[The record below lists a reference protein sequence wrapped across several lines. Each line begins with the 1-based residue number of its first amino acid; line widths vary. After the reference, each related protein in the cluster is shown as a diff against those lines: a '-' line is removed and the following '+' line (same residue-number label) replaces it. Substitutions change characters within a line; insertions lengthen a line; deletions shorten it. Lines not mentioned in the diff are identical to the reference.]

1 MIEAMAS
8 GTPVIAFDN
17 GSVPEVIDEGM
28 TGVVV
33 GSVDAAVAAVEKV
46 RRFDRQ
52 RIRRTFEQRFS
63 ADVMARSYLS
73 LYRRGL
79 AAQPIAKAVP
89 VAALNR
95 LPPTI
100 T

>member
-1 MIEAMAS
+1 
-8 GTPVIAFDN
+8 V
-17 GSVPEVIDEGM
+17 

-33 GSVDAAVAAVEKV
+33 GSVDAAVAAVEQA

-79 AAQPIAKAVP
+79 TVQSIPKAVP
-89 VAALNR
+89 VPTLNR
-95 LPPTI
+95 LPPIVT
-100 T
+100 